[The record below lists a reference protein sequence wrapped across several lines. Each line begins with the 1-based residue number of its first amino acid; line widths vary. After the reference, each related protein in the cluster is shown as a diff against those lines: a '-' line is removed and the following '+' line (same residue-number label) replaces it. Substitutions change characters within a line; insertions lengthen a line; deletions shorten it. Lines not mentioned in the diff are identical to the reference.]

1 MNAAWL
7 LLGLLI
13 IGAIGNR
20 IRKGGRLRGF
30 GLPSGSES
38 LLFGLFLGPH
48 GLGLVHTSDLQSFSP
63 VVLSAV
69 GWLAFVVGTRLAEP
83 ASDQNLLRHDA
94 SLMPMLL
101 GGALAALCLMAVTIS
116 AYFALNWLH
125 VPARS
130 TRWLMG
136 SALGLVMAGS
146 AQQLIDWARQR
157 YGAAGRTTDGL
168 QSASIGGDAFALLAM
183 APLVAF
189 DFTGKVSALH
199 MAIVSLMPIFLGAL
213 LGIAV
218 RLLLRFERREAERWA
233 LLLGSMLFIVG
244 LAQRLGASI
253 VTGAF
258 VAGWVLGRGN
268 SSNVREMRT
277 LIAPAE
283 SSVLLPVLV
292 IAGATVD
299 LREIGN
305 LGIVTALVVL
315 MRLAVELV
323 AGSLVVAIVARRLR
337 PILGAGM
344 ALASSGE
351 VAVIVAMAY
360 AVVHP
365 GRFGQ
370 TVLLT
375 AIVAALVGELVAP
388 GSLRRLLRD
397 VNELS
402 LESPSSQPPASPSN
416 RSAA

>member
-1 MNAAWL
+1 
-7 LLGLLI
+7 
-13 IGAIGNR
+13 
-20 IRKGGRLRGF
+20 
-30 GLPSGSES
+30 
-38 LLFGLFLGPH
+38 
-48 GLGLVHTSDLQSFSP
+48 
-63 VVLSAV
+63 
-69 GWLAFVVGTRLAEP
+69 
-83 ASDQNLLRHDA
+83 
-94 SLMPMLL
+94 
-101 GGALAALCLMAVTIS
+101 
-116 AYFALNWLH
+116 
-125 VPARS
+125 
-130 TRWLMG
+130 
-136 SALGLVMAGS
+136 
-146 AQQLIDWARQR
+146 
-157 YGAAGRTTDGL
+157 
-168 QSASIGGDAFALLAM
+168 
-183 APLVAF
+183 
-189 DFTGKVSALH
+189 
-199 MAIVSLMPIFLGAL
+199 
-213 LGIAV
+213 
-218 RLLLRFERREAERWA
+218 
-233 LLLGSMLFIVG
+233 
-244 LAQRLGASI
+244 
-253 VTGAF
+253 
-258 VAGWVLGRGN
+258 
-268 SSNVREMRT
+268 MRT